1 VVGAGVGLALAS
13 AALWGTADYLGG
25 TASRTHHPFVVVL
38 WAQVAGLVFAAVLT
52 VASGASLPAGE
63 GLAWAIAAGLT
74 GSLAIALFYAALAA
88 GAMTIVAPLSACGAI
103 IPVVVALAG
112 GESPGAL
119 GFVGMVV
126 ALAGAVLVSV
136 GAHAEHPT
144 RLSPRAL
151 AYAIGAAVGIGM
163 VLTLM
168 QQAID
173 ANGSDVLGV
182 ATVMRASG
190 LVTVALAVA
199 LVVRAAPAVPR
210 TDWLRI
216 AAVGVFDVS
225 ANATFMAASGGGE
238 NAVVAVLG
246 SLYPVTTVVL
256 AAVLLHE
263 RPSRAQRAGILVAFA
278 GVALLALR

>member
-1 VVGAGVGLALAS
+1 MVGAGVALALGS

-25 TASRTHHPFVVVL
+25 TASRKLHPFVVVL
-38 WAQVAGLVFAAVLT
+38 WAQVAGLAFAGVLAVVFGAA
-52 VASGASLPAGE
+52 LPAGE
-63 GLAWAIAAGLT
+63 GLVWAVAAGLT

-103 IPVVVALAG
+103 IPVVIALAG
-112 GESPGAL
+112 GETPGAL
-119 GFVGMVV
+119 GFLGMAV
-126 ALAGAVLVSV
+126 ALAGAVLVSL
-136 GAHAEHPT
+136 GAEADHPT

-151 AYAIGAAVGIGM
+151 ALAIGAAVGIGM
-163 VLTLM
+163 VLALM
-168 QQAID
+168 QQAMEAD
-173 ANGSDVLGV
+173 GSEALGV

-190 LVTVALAVA
+190 LLTVGLAVA
-199 LVVRAAPAVPR
+199 LVVRSRPAVAR
-210 TDWLRI
+210 TDWLRV

-225 ANATFMAASGGGE
+225 ANATFMGASGEGE

-246 SLYPVTTVVL
+246 SLYPVTTVLL

-263 RPSRAQRAGILVAFA
+263 RPSGVQRGGILVAFV